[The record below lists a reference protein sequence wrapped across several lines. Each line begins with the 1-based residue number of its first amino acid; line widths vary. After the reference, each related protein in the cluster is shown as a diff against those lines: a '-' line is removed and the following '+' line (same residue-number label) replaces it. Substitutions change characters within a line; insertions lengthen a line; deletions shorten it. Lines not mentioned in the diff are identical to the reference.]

1 MQSRTI
7 PPNYYIRKLK
17 LPWLVPLDILAVLSM
32 VLLGLVFWMFLN
44 RFVICSSGGD
54 NPFSPPFD
62 WRFIS
67 VIAAAMASSL
77 WFEITLAVQCGRL
90 CKDSRGFTVGLILSI
105 AAAFENF
112 PPLAVAYYLIYH
124 RRHIVRLRRHL
135 RLRFAEESD
144 RYRL

>member
-17 LPWLVPLDILAVLSM
+17 LPWVVPLDILAVLSM
-32 VLLGLVFWMFLN
+32 VFFGLLIWIILN
-44 RFVICSSGGD
+44 RFVICFAEEH
-54 NPFSPPFD
+54 NPFPAPDD

-67 VIAAAMASSL
+67 VIAAAMVTSL
-77 WFEITLAVQCGRL
+77 WFEIALAVQCGRL
-90 CKDSRGFTVGLILSI
+90 CKESRGFTVGLILSI
-105 AAAFENF
+105 AAAAENF